1 MLDHFD
7 SFQILISTVH
17 IRDPFS
23 VLSAV
28 IQIKHAGYRIHT
40 DTVRMIFLHPE
51 QCIGDQIVR
60 YLGTTVIVDQ
70 GAPVRMTALS
80 GILMLI
86 KTGAVKCGQTV
97 RIPWEMRR
105 HPVKDHADSRLM
117 QFIHEEHK
125 VLRCTVSGG
134 RGIITNHLIAP
145 GSI

>member
-1 MLDHFD
+1 MFDQLDG
-7 SFQILISTVH
+7 FQILITTVH
-17 IRDPFS
+17 IGNPFP

-105 HPVKDHADSRLM
+105 HPVKDHTDSRLM

-125 VLRCTVSGG
+125 VLRCTVSGS
-134 RGIITNHLIAP
+134 RCIITDHLISP